1 MHIPTFQ
8 KNRECLSVKSLRQY
22 ADMWVAFHA
31 DGCCVVASGRTYE
44 ELEADMAKKNL
55 NPEELGIE
63 QIEFDDVSMGG
74 AELS

>member
-1 MHIPTFQ
+1 
-8 KNRECLSVKSLRQY
+8 
-22 ADMWVAFHA
+22 MWVAFHA
-31 DGCCVVASGRTYE
+31 DDCCVVASGRTYE